1 MVRQDIVH
9 SERCLFAHFGA
20 YTSQI
25 GLEIT
30 DFATLASRG
39 DCCDALHGT
48 KLEMWT
54 FKNTN
59 LFFQCVPTETYVV
72 RGVIS

>member
-25 GLEIT
+25 GLVTT
-30 DFATLASRG
+30 DFAMLVSRG
-39 DCCDALHGT
+39 DCCDALCGA
-48 KLEMWT
+48 KPEVCT
-54 FKNTN
+54 F
-59 LFFQCVPTETYVV
+59 
-72 RGVIS
+72 